1 MQLTP
6 RPYSFNNP
14 EGIYFVTF
22 TVVFWLDVF
31 VRARYKELFVQSLN
45 YCITHKGL
53 RVHAWCLMSSH
64 AHLIISAQQPE
75 KVNLSDII
83 RDLKKFTAGQI
94 IREIESGPE
103 SRQEWLLNKFRFA
116 ASKNSRNTQY
126 QFWQQTNHAE
136 ELLTNHFTDQKL
148 QYIHQNPVQE
158 GWVEEAHHYL
168 YSSARDYSGL
178 PGLVPITFIS

>member
-31 VRARYKELFVQSLN
+31 VRARYKTIFTESLN
-45 YCITHKGL
+45 FCVKNKGL
-53 RVHAWCLMSSH
+53 QVHAWSLMSSH

-83 RDLKKFTAGQI
+83 RDLKKFTAAQI
-94 IREIESGPE
+94 IKEIEAGPE
-103 SRQEWLLNKFRFA
+103 SRQEWLLDKFRFA
-116 ASKNSRNTQY
+116 AGKNSRNTQY
-126 QFWQQTNHAE
+126 QFWQQNNHAE

-178 PGLVPITFIS
+178 TGLVPVTFIN